1 MRYQNLKRFNDAT
14 FKRLVGVTRPLFDE
28 MVLVLIESEANKK
41 KSGRPHSLS
50 LEDQLLMTLNY
61 LKTYKT
67 QIELAAD
74 YNLADSNVHR
84 TIVKVE
90 NALIKSGKFNL
101 PTKPSPKQE
110 EDGSNWVIIDV
121 TEHPIERPKK
131 SKDATTVASKNS
143 TP

>member
-1 MRYQNLKRFNDAT
+1 
-14 FKRLVGVTRPLFDE
+14 
-28 MVLVLIESEANKK
+28 
-41 KSGRPHSLS
+41 
-50 LEDQLLMTLNY
+50 MTLNY

-110 EDGSNWVIIDV
+110 EDGFNWVIIDV